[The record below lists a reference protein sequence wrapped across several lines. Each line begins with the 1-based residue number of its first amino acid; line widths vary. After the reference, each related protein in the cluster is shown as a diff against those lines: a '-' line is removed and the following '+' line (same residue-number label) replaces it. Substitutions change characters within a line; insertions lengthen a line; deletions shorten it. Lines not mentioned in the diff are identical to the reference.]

1 MLLRNTATGQ
11 VNETINQELQK
22 FLYDVATTAADTNF
36 FKKVVEFNNDPN
48 DTVSAEASLLLVT
61 RPTLKAFENIATS
74 ATEFNSHMFLL
85 GGVMNFSPNESKQI
99 VPIKEIGSARKRL
112 VPGPT
117 QYSASLSR
125 LLTGHSNI
133 KYALYQW
140 LFTINKEMKLVRA
153 PGPNNNSHF
162 SGFESEIYKIPFGI
176 INLKATAGGDVV
188 GADFLE
194 RCFLN
199 SVNIG
204 QSAQS
209 PVVAENISF
218 MITRIIPIISG
229 YVPKNVIN
237 DTLTTYKN
245 QAIDIPSPNTQTQ
258 NS

>member
-1 MLLRNTATGQ
+1 MLLKQTAKGE
-11 VNETINQELQK
+11 VNKDINSKLQA
-22 FLYDVATTAADTNF
+22 FLYDVATTAANTNF
-36 FKKVVEFNNDPN
+36 FKKVIEFNNDPN
-48 DTVSAEASLLLVT
+48 DTASTEASLLLVT
-61 RPTLKAFENIATS
+61 KPTLKSFEQVNANNFS
-74 ATEFNSHMFLL
+74 SEVFLL

-125 LLTGHSNI
+125 LLTGHSNVR
-133 KYALYQW
+133 YALYQW
-140 LFTINKEMKLVRA
+140 LFKLNKTLSLVRA

-162 SGFESEIYKIPFGI
+162 SGFESEIYKIPFGM
-176 INLKATAGGDVV
+176 INLKATAGGDVI

-194 RCFLN
+194 RCFLT

-209 PVVAENISF
+209 PVIAENISF
-218 MITRIIPIISG
+218 MITRIIPVISG

-237 DTLTTYKN
+237 DNLTTYTGVVVDN
-245 QAIDIPSPNTQTQ
+245 NSTTTNTDQ
-258 NS
+258 NKQ